1 MPLEKRCPDL
11 EALTCSPS
19 QRMALS
25 QAIQR
30 AGWILSVFICC
41 LLSLGCKTTK
51 SGPAADSLA
60 SIEIQGHAP
69 LEVAR
74 AVSETFKAAGYE
86 AIPLPPNDD
95 LRMQFEK
102 KGGTGSSILYSDWS
116 FQPIWYRARIKL
128 IRTGADTVI
137 VTCNAFRVNERGSAH
152 FEEEH
157 KVSGM
162 SKGTY
167 QDLLDQAKAKVLGTA
182 K

>member
-1 MPLEKRCPDL
+1 
-11 EALTCSPS
+11 
-19 QRMALS
+19 MANA
-25 QAIQR
+25 QVVHR
-30 AGWILSVFICC
+30 AGWVLSAFFCC
-41 LLSLGCKTTK
+41 LLVLGCKTAKT
-51 SGPAADSLA
+51 GPGADSLA
-60 SIEIQGHAP
+60 SIDIQGHTP
-69 LEVAR
+69 LEIAR
-74 AVSETFKAAGYE
+74 AVSETFKGAGYE
-86 AIPLPPNDD
+86 AIPVPPSDD

-102 KGGTGSSILYSDWS
+102 KGGTGSALLYSDWS

-128 IRTGADTVI
+128 IRTGADTVV

-167 QDLLDQAKAKVLGTA
+167 QDLLDQAKAKVMGTT